1 MGTGSGRLTRP
12 LLDLRA
18 RVVGVDLSHTKLRQ
32 LATRASDVDLPLVLA
47 DAADLP
53 FPAGSFGGV
62 ISVHVLHLVPNW
74 KRALHEFRRVL
85 NQGGVYLRRGGGLA
99 KDSPCRRMRR
109 QWQHLLESSGF
120 PQQHGA
126 YDDRPVR
133 AALEEMPAVCSPVE
147 VAHQTLVTT
156 PQQEVARIAAR
167 TRSGVWSVPGPALP
181 RLLAGLR
188 AWAATEFGS
197 IEREFSCQEEFV
209 LEVWRF

>member
-1 MGTGSGRLTRP
+1 M
-12 LLDLRA
+12 
-18 RVVGVDLSHTKLRQ
+18 DLSHTKLRQ
-32 LATRASDVDLPLVLA
+32 LATRASDVDPPLVLA

-62 ISVHVLHLVPNW
+62 ISVHLLHLVPNW
-74 KRALHEFRRVL
+74 KRALREFRRVL

-147 VAHQTLVTT
+147 VAHQTRVTT

-167 TRSGVWSVPGPALP
+167 TRSGVWSVPGPALL
-181 RLLAGLR
+181 RLLDGLR